1 MSLSIVGAAFGA
13 FLAFMAFAFG
23 FWGFLVAALF
33 IAVGAFV
40 GRAAGG
46 KLDWRGV
53 LDALT
58 GRRSSS

>member
-1 MSLSIVGAAFGA
+1 MNYTLIGLGIGG

-23 FWGFLVAALF
+23 FWGFLVAVLFMVIGAL
-33 IAVGAFV
+33 V
-40 GRAAGG
+40 GRAVSG

>member
-1 MSLSIVGAAFGA
+1 MNLTVVCAAFGA
-13 FLAFMAFAFG
+13 FLAYMALTFG
-23 FWGFLVAALF
+23 FWGFVVGALF
-33 IAVGAFV
+33 IVVGALV

>member
-1 MSLSIVGAAFGA
+1 VSLTVVCAAFGA
-13 FLAFMAFAFG
+13 LLAFMAFSYG
-23 FWGFLVAALF
+23 FWGFIISALF

-46 KLDWRGV
+46 RLDWRGV

-58 GRRSSS
+58 GRRSSR

>member
-1 MSLSIVGAAFGA
+1 MNLSVVCAAFGA
-13 FLAFMAFAFG
+13 FLAFMGFAFG
-23 FWGFLVAALF
+23 FWGFVISAIF

-53 LDALT
+53 VDALT

>member
-1 MSLSIVGAAFGA
+1 MNKTLAGAAIGA

-23 FWGFLVAALF
+23 FWGFVISVIF
-33 IAVGAFV
+33 MGVGALI

-53 LDALT
+53 VDALT

>member
-1 MSLSIVGAAFGA
+1 MNLTVVCAAFGA
-13 FLAFMAFAFG
+13 FLAFMAFQFG
-23 FWGFLVAALF
+23 FWGLVIGAIF
-33 IAVGAFV
+33 VAVGAFV

>member
-1 MSLSIVGAAFGA
+1 MNLTVVCAAFGG
-13 FLAFMAFAFG
+13 FLAYMAFAFG
-23 FWGFLVAALF
+23 FWGFIVSAIF
-33 IAVGAFV
+33 VAVGAFI
-40 GRAAGG
+40 GRSAGG